1 MTTRNK
7 KTNPSSKSKQAT
19 EKRVLPKPK
28 SSLEDQNSTQSARL
42 DATES
47 ADVGIVST
55 SSASASAHQLDNS
68 SNAQGFTHSE
78 KEVKEK
84 KRQTVSIDD
93 GLGKLIGEYDMYIN
107 QPEKR
112 LMLLQ
117 YPNRDIGQ
125 SYSDRIGLKPLE
137 LRIKPKCGLVEVDVP
152 MILHSN
158 FDKDK
163 GIKYGQAMRN
173 SHVLQEGGSY
183 GFGGGLR
190 AGLLA
195 PRLRLSNQEH
205 DVTSEELSHETLL
218 ENFEDANNKGHVM
231 NKLTLG
237 GRIVPWEDGDPI
249 YFLGVFKG
257 SE

>member
-1 MTTRNK
+1 MTRN
-7 KTNPSSKSKQAT
+7 NRIGSASKSKQSS
-19 EKRVLPKPK
+19 EKHVLSKPK
-28 SSLEDQNSTQSARL
+28 VSEDQTSTQPMRL

-47 ADVGIVST
+47 AGVGI
-55 SSASASAHQLDNS
+55 ASASSAPANQLDNQI
-68 SNAQGFTHSE
+68 NAQTSTPTE
-78 KEVKEK
+78 KTVKA
-84 KRQTVSIDD
+84 KRQTILNDD
-93 GLGKLIGEYDMYIN
+93 GLGKLVGEYDIYLN

-125 SYSDRIGLKPLE
+125 PYSDRIGLKPLE
-137 LRIKPKCGLVEVDVP
+137 LRIKPKCGLVEVDIP

-163 GIKYGQAMRN
+163 GIQYGQAMRN
-173 SHVLQEGGSY
+173 SRILQEGGSY
-183 GFGGGLR
+183 GLAGGLR

-195 PRLRLSNQEH
+195 ARLRLSNQEH
-205 DVTSEELSHETLL
+205 NRTSEEPSHETLL
-218 ENFEDANNKGHVM
+218 ENFEDADNKGHVM

>member
-1 MTTRNK
+1 MTRN
-7 KTNPSSKSKQAT
+7 TRIGSSSKPKQSS
-19 EKRVLPKPK
+19 EKHALSKPK
-28 SSLEDQNSTQSARL
+28 VSEDQTSTQSVRL

-47 ADVGIVST
+47 AGVGIASA
-55 SSASASAHQLDNS
+55 SSASANQLDNQI
-68 SNAQGFTHSE
+68 NAQTSTPTE
-78 KEVKEK
+78 KKVKG
-84 KRQTVSIDD
+84 KRQTVLNDD
-93 GLGKLIGEYDMYIN
+93 GLGKLVGEYDIYIN

-125 SYSDRIGLKPLE
+125 PYSDRIGLKPLE
-137 LRIKPKCGLVEVDVP
+137 LRIKPKCGLVEVDIP

-163 GIKYGQAMRN
+163 GIQYGQAMRN
-173 SHVLQEGGSY
+173 SRILQEGGSY
-183 GFGGGLR
+183 GLAGGLR

-195 PRLRLSNQEH
+195 TRLRLSNQEH
-205 DVTSEELSHETLL
+205 NRTSEEPSHEILL
-218 ENFEDANNKGHVM
+218 ENFEDAANKGHVM
-231 NKLTLG
+231 SKLTLG

>member
-1 MTTRNK
+1 MTRNNR
-7 KTNPSSKSKQAT
+7 TSSSSKSKQACET
-19 EKRVLPKPK
+19 RVAPK
-28 SSLEDQNSTQSARL
+28 ENVSTQPVRL

-47 ADVGIVST
+47 AGVEVVST
-55 SSASASAHQLDNS
+55 SSATVNKADNQF
-68 SNAQGFTHSE
+68 NALGGTSSE
-78 KEVKEK
+78 KNVKEK
-84 KRQTVSIDD
+84 RQTFLNDD
-93 GLGKLIGEYDMYIN
+93 ELGNLVGEYNMFIN

-125 SYSDRIGLKPLE
+125 PYSDRIGLKPLE

-152 MILHSN
+152 MIVRSN

-163 GIKYGQAMRN
+163 GIQYGQAMRK
-173 SHVLQEGGSY
+173 SRVLQEGGSY
-183 GFGGGLR
+183 GLSGGFR
-190 AGLLA
+190 SGLLSA
-195 PRLRLSNQEH
+195 RLRSSNQEQNL
-205 DVTSEELSHETLL
+205 TSEEPSHETLL

-249 YFLGVFKG
+249 YLLGVFRG
-257 SE
+257 SG

>member
-1 MTTRNK
+1 MMTRNN
-7 KTNPSSKSKQAT
+7 TTSSSSKSKQAS
-19 EKRVLPKPK
+19 EKRALSKPNL
-28 SSLEDQNSTQSARL
+28 SPEDQNSTRSVRP

-47 ADVGIVST
+47 AGIGIVST
-55 SSASASAHQLDNS
+55 SSASTNQLDNQ
-68 SNAQGFTHSE
+68 SNAQGFTKPE
-78 KEVKEK
+78 KKAKEK
-84 KRQTVSIDD
+84 RQAVLNDD
-93 GLGKLIGEYDMYIN
+93 GLGKLISEYDMYIN
-107 QPEKR
+107 QSEKR

-125 SYSDRIGLKPLE
+125 PYSDRIGLKPLE

-163 GIKYGQAMRN
+163 GIQYGQAMRN
-173 SHVLQEGGSY
+173 SRVIQEGGSY
-183 GFGGGLR
+183 GLAGGLR

-195 PRLRLSNQEH
+195 ARLRLSNQEH
-205 DVTSEELSHETLL
+205 NMTSEEPSHETLL